1 MPKWIFNPFT
11 GNLDA
16 IEEGQH
22 FFEATCTGAEE
33 LYDLVYV
40 ITSGPIVRTVD
51 IDDINKMPPVGMI
64 VELDGTS
71 CTVQTEGEVALAGL
85 IPGKPYFAGV
95 DGKVTITRPPAPST
109 GKRFIQVAGVAL
121 DTNVF
126 LLRIDGSPSRII
138 AP

>member
-40 ITSGPIVRTVD
+40 SAAGLVVRTVD

-64 VELDGTS
+64 VELNGTS

-85 IPGKPYFAGV
+85 TPGRPYFAGV
-95 DGKVTITRPPAPST
+95 DGKVTTTRPPAPPT
-109 GKRFIQVAGVAL
+109 GKRFIQMAGVAL
-121 DTNVF
+121 DTSVF

-138 AP
+138 T